1 MTYRL
6 VAIDL
11 DGTLLTREKRPSP
24 RTRRALAELA
34 ARGCHVVIATGRPFD
49 VLRIFCAGVELTAPQ
64 ITFNGAVAHDPRS
77 GRDLYRQLVPP
88 AYTPPAI
95 DFFVEA
101 AVPVALYTT
110 DGLYLDRRMP
120 NPADWTPPPLPPATY
135 LDDMRQVADRPSIKV
150 VGQADPATITR
161 LRPRAVAAFGRD
173 LYVTQTAANLLEF
186 LHPAASKGAA
196 LRQVARL
203 LDVAPAHVVA
213 FGDSHNDLT
222 MFAYAG
228 LAVAMGNAVDEVKAA
243 ASMITASNEED
254 GVALALERL
263 GLVEG

>member
-24 RTRRALAELA
+24 RTRRALADLS

-49 VLRIFCAGVELTAPQ
+49 VLRIFCAGVELAAPQ
-64 ITFNGAVAHDPRS
+64 ITFNGAVVHDPRT
-77 GRDLYRQLVPP
+77 GRDLSRQLVPP
-88 AYTPPAI
+88 AFVPPAI
-95 DFFVEA
+95 DFFIEA
-101 AVPVALYTT
+101 DVPVALYAT
-110 DGLYLDRRMP
+110 DRLYLDRRMP
-120 NPADWTPPPLPPATY
+120 NPAAWTPAPLPPATY
-135 LDDMRQVADRPSIKV
+135 LDDMRRVADRPSIKV
-150 VGQADPATITR
+150 VGQADPATIAR

-186 LHPAASKGAA
+186 LHPDASKGAA
-196 LRQVARL
+196 LRRVARL
-203 LDVAPAHVVA
+203 LDIAPARIVA

-228 LAVAMGNAVDEVKAA
+228 LAVAMGNATGEVKAA
-243 ASMITASNEED
+243 AGMVTANNEED
-254 GVALALERL
+254 GVALALARL